1 MDKKFIFIGIG
12 GLLVVAV
19 LVIILV
25 TGKHQTTT
33 VSSMPNTL
41 VVWDYNNEKA
51 AYDPVI
57 TGFQQ
62 AKNVKVQY
70 IVKNP
75 SSYFEDT
82 VNAMAAGTGP
92 DVWIVPANILPQ
104 YKDKLT
110 PMPNGG
116 FANSKAKLSDV
127 EAYQNLYP
135 PVVSQDNIYDNKI
148 YGVPLSMDTLK
159 LYVNTA
165 LTGTAYSDYY
175 NAHRSDSNL
184 SQLATVISQPQ
195 SWDDIVTADKII
207 TTRTG
212 DKITRSAIALG
223 TSSNIPAAQNILT
236 TIMLQDGVKMVSDD
250 LSIAQFHT
258 SQNLFGG
265 TQFPG
270 TKALEFYTSFA
281 DRKSPNYTW
290 DSSMPDAR
298 RAFAQGKVA
307 MLIDFG
313 SAAQDIK
320 NISPNLNYQVL
331 NLPQINETRNPIN
344 MAKYDTLVVP
354 KSSKIPGAAWRFI
367 LMATGSDY
375 VTSYNMTIGKKSVYK
390 NIDAQ
395 VTSCQTWYNPDTTKV
410 AKIFN
415 DMITQVND
423 GKDAQ
428 TALDGAAGQVT
439 SLLGKLK
446 QP

>member
-207 TTRTG
+207 TNLF
-212 DKITRSAIALG
+212 ITKWVNGEPQGA
-223 TSSNIPAAQNILT
+223 
-236 TIMLQDGVKMVSDD
+236 DD
-250 LSIAQFHT
+250 LEEAKFFTFEQAVDVVGEHHKPLLRLIEN
-258 SQNLFGG
+258 NLELVGI
-265 TQFPG
+265 
-270 TKALEFYTSFA
+270 
-281 DRKSPNYTW
+281 RNY
-290 DSSMPDAR
+290 
-298 RAFAQGKVA
+298 G
-307 MLIDFG
+307 
-313 SAAQDIK
+313 
-320 NISPNLNYQVL
+320 Y
-331 NLPQINETRNPIN
+331 
-344 MAKYDTLVVP
+344 
-354 KSSKIPGAAWRFI
+354 
-367 LMATGSDY
+367 
-375 VTSYNMTIGKKSVYK
+375 
-390 NIDAQ
+390 
-395 VTSCQTWYNPDTTKV
+395 
-410 AKIFN
+410 
-415 DMITQVND
+415 
-423 GKDAQ
+423 
-428 TALDGAAGQVT
+428 
-439 SLLGKLK
+439 
-446 QP
+446 